1 MNEGYKEF
9 IDKVRWNIIQ
19 RLGVDEKDV
28 YFEAKGGVFTE
39 KGDRI
44 FVVWNE
50 STETRDVM
58 GIFVEKLYKVYQEKN
73 NLEEIVDDIIREIE
87 WAKEN
92 GFAEKSRRLDD
103 YKKVKNEL
111 FIRPLNIKAN
121 RIELEDAVYRPVG
134 DIALVLYMLLGIDEK
149 GIDSIKVRKEYVDKW
164 KMDGEKVMDAALLNT
179 YFLTPPRLYDKFRL
193 LLEPEYR
200 GENFMDLL
208 GEHELDKS
216 WEGNFI
222 STTERVYGAVAV
234 FLPGVAER
242 LGQLLGTDYYLL
254 FISEDLVIVCNEN
267 TVSVDGMKRMLKG
280 LVEEVFE
287 SGKRS
292 GYLTTKVYHYSRA
305 TKAFTWEQPE
315 AL

>member
-9 IDKVRWNIIQ
+9 IDKVRWSIIQ

-44 FVVWNE
+44 FVVWNV

-121 RIELEDAVYRPVG
+121 RIELEDSVYRPVG
-134 DIALVLYMLLGIDEK
+134 DIALVLYIFAW
-149 GIDSIKVRKEYVDKW
+149 Y
-164 KMDGEKVMDAALLNT
+164 
-179 YFLTPPRLYDKFRL
+179 
-193 LLEPEYR
+193 
-200 GENFMDLL
+200 
-208 GEHELDKS
+208 
-216 WEGNFI
+216 
-222 STTERVYGAVAV
+222 
-234 FLPGVAER
+234 
-242 LGQLLGTDYYLL
+242 
-254 FISEDLVIVCNEN
+254 
-267 TVSVDGMKRMLKG
+267 
-280 LVEEVFE
+280 
-287 SGKRS
+287 
-292 GYLTTKVYHYSRA
+292 
-305 TKAFTWEQPE
+305 
-315 AL
+315 